1 MFPGAPPF
9 NFPDYSHESVL
20 AYLRENGA
28 AIAENPSEQ
37 DLEAISFTLEGNVNA
52 EEENQTR
59 T

>member
-37 DLEAISFTLEGNVNA
+37 DLEAISSH
-52 EEENQTR
+52 
-59 T
+59 